1 MSKKVMIGLLIA
13 SVTAGS
19 SYAQTTTY
27 KAADAPAANT
37 TESAKQPAGATTAT
51 KPIAP
56 APKAD
61 TTAAQPDAG
70 KSMTPAVGGDT
81 TTMKPAD
88 TTTAAQPDPA
98 GSAAIATGA
107 DTGTL
112 TNTVNSANLAGNW
125 SAAKVIGKHV
135 RNPAK
140 EPIGE
145 IADLIIG
152 ADGKI
157 AAVVIGVGG
166 FLGMGEK
173 WVAVPFEKLRVANI
187 ASGIAA
193 DDFIMDLTTEGLK
206 AAPEYKPATRPVQ

>member
-1 MSKKVMIGLLIA
+1 MSKKVLFGLLIA
-13 SVTAGS
+13 SVTVGS

-27 KAADAPAANT
+27 KTADAPAATNT
-37 TESAKQPAGATTAT
+37 DSANQPAGTTTAA
-51 KPIAP
+51 KPIAQV
-56 APKAD
+56 PKTD

-70 KSMTPAVGGDT
+70 KSMTPAVGADT
-81 TTMKPAD
+81 TAKEPAD
-88 TTTAAQPDPA
+88 TTTAAKQDAA
-98 GSAAIATGA
+98 GSAAVATGA
-107 DTGTL
+107 DTGTQ

-140 EPIGE
+140 ESIGE

-152 ADGKI
+152 GDGKV
-157 AAVVIGVGG
+157 AAVVMGVGG

-173 WVAVPFEKLRVANI
+173 WVAVPFEKLKVADI
-187 ASGIAA
+187 AAGIAA
-193 DDFIMDLTTEGLK
+193 DEFIMDLSKEGLK